1 MTEAPRDAAD
11 TDYFEQ
17 VESCFA
23 RLRGTPLLLSPKDWA
38 LMASWRE
45 EGVPLRVV
53 LEALESVFLARRRS
67 AGEGTP
73 RPILSLGY
81 CRHAVQEAFDAW
93 REARLGAPS
102 GGDPAAGEGSESG
115 KEEAAGCL
123 HGWIEEL
130 QLAGR
135 NPELSKLPMA
145 EAAEHL
151 RRLAALLQAPDAPS
165 LAQVEEQLEQ
175 TEDRMLDQLLQTLP
189 PEVMQEIEDSVHQDL
204 HALRPRLTRRAY
216 ESTFRVHLRGRLR
229 AHHHLPR
236 LTLYQV

>member
-1 MTEAPRDAAD
+1 MTEVPRDAAD

-17 VESCFA
+17 IESCFA

-38 LMASWRE
+38 LVARWHK

-53 LEALESVFLARRRS
+53 LEALESVFLTRRRS

-73 RPILSLGY
+73 RAILSLGY
-81 CRHAVQEAFDAW
+81 CRHAVQEAFDVW

-102 GGDPAAGEGSESG
+102 GGDAAAGSGSESG
-115 KEEAAGCL
+115 KGDAADCL
-123 HGWIEEL
+123 RGWIDEL

-135 NPELSKLPMA
+135 NPELPGLPME
-145 EAAEHL
+145 EATENL
-151 RRLAALLQAPDAPS
+151 RRLAAMLEAPDAPS

-189 PEVMQEIEDSVHQDL
+189 PEVMQEIEASARQDL

-216 ESTFRVHLRGRLR
+216 ESTFRVHQRGHLR
-229 AHHHLPR
+229 ARLHLPR
-236 LTLYQV
+236 LTLY